1 MSSPSGRRGV
11 KYSHDTETKRKI
23 ARTITRSICEGEARA
38 REMRML
44 AYRSLVNSPQTP
56 AVKEQVA
63 ELSKQLALDAVAAHA
78 EDAWDVP
85 AGSLRGEYG
94 KTTKVGA
101 GIQLTDAQ
109 RAQLD
114 ADAKAINP
122 TAGSV
127 VTGLPRTGNVRSH
140 VTAFIADLRAAGQT
154 DFATALEN
162 ALAAMESERKAG
174 VITTK
179 SSRDDTHSQAG
190 SAPVFDARF
199 AVERQ
204 AAPVPT
210 GEPETFHG
218 EQEPDDGYVAR
229 GIRITEDGS

>member
-1 MSSPSGRRGV
+1 
-11 KYSHDTETKRKI
+11 
-23 ARTITRSICEGEARA
+23 
-38 REMRML
+38 
-44 AYRSLVNSPQTP
+44 VNSPQTP

-127 VTGLPRTGNVRSH
+127 VTGDALARVATYILRGLPRTGNVRSH